1 MFLAVGRRANFEF
14 QASPQMFKVG
24 PAALGLMLVSPV
36 SSPNGGKGLVRS
48 QSQYLQSFS
57 SLRRISCDWWH
68 SH

>member
-36 SSPNGGKGLVRS
+36 SSPNGGRVLSGARVNIFRA
-48 QSQYLQSFS
+48 FPA
-57 SLRRISCDWWH
+57 
-68 SH
+68 